1 MFIHWSPETYENTF
15 LGHDTPK
22 TPSSVINP
30 NLLDTEQWVDMA
42 KAMSAKYI
50 VLVAKHVGGFCIW
63 QTQTTE
69 YGIGNTPWRGGKRD
83 IVKELSDS
91 CRRRRISAD
100 GVNLKAVYTN
110 AKFKV
115 VVQ

>member
-1 MFIHWSPETYENTF
+1 MIPRTAE
-15 LGHDTPK
+15 PI
-22 TPSSVINP
+22 PA
-30 NLLDTEQWVDMA
+30 Q
-42 KAMSAKYI
+42 
-50 VLVAKHVGGFCIW
+50 VAKHVGGFCIW

-69 YGIGNTPWRGGKRD
+69 YGIRNTPWRGGKGD

-110 AKFKV
+110 ASFKV